1 MTDSGRLSADALRRR
16 VASRLAD
23 AGIDSAAADAA
34 ELVAQLLGVDPGRL
48 LLIDSV
54 SDEQRERIEAA
65 VARRVQRVPLQHIT
79 SRAYFAGLELEVGP
93 GVFIPRPETELLV
106 EWALARIAEVR
117 AGGATGINTAGGA
130 TGINTASGA
139 TEIRV
144 VDLCSGSGALALAIA
159 WHARQ
164 VGGAR
169 VRVTAVELSPTAGE
183 YLQRNIDA
191 IGLGADVA
199 AVRADVTD
207 IDAMRSIL
215 AKADVVVSNPPY
227 VPERSEVSPE
237 VAHDPPEAVF
247 SGDSGMDLIDRLAP
261 ILAEVLASGVP
272 VAIEHDDT
280 TADRVRARLEDT
292 GCFDQVRS
300 HRDLADRPRFVSAVR
315 RRGSGSAAS
324 ASDCVEGWNA

>member
-1 MTDSGRLSADALRRR
+1 MTDSGRHSADALRRR

-117 AGGATGINTAGGA
+117 AGGATGINTA
-130 TGINTASGA
+130 SGA

-183 YLQRNIDA
+183 YLQRNIDV

-261 ILAEVLASGVP
+261 ILAEVLVSGVP

>member
-117 AGGATGINTAGGA
+117 AGGA

>member
-117 AGGATGINTAGGA
+117 AGGA

-261 ILAEVLASGVP
+261 ILAEVLVSGVP